1 MLKFEN
7 LARIALRKLMP
18 DAVSIDYTLSCFV
31 SDFEHLFSHEVLNF
45 MQEDEIA
52 HHLRVWG
59 AIASTYVG
67 LQGEAQMRR
76 DDLASRIRILFSL
89 ESKEKPLTGTN
100 VMPLHGTLQ

>member
-18 DAVSIDYTLSCFV
+18 EAVSIDYTLTCFV
-31 SDFEHLFSHEVLNF
+31 SDFEHLFSQEVLKF
-45 MQEDEIA
+45 MQEEEIS

-59 AIASTYVG
+59 AVASTYVG
-67 LQGEAQMRR
+67 MQGEAQLRR

-89 ESKEKPLTGTN
+89 ESKEKQLSGSN